1 MLKLSSFFSS
11 WPASFVIL
19 SPQAKDL
26 LVRANFQG
34 SGGSDGPSVL
44 GASRRR
50 TIVAVLDHCCGRR
63 SFASRLRMT
72 KEAAQTGEGSDLTPT
87 GGLQHDARVRG
98 GSIGSKAL
106 NVSQPCR
113 SLRARCSP
121 SWLEH
126 HEAPPA
132 TPSHSKSQPFAAR
145 SSSAFT
151 VPSTIACA
159 ASGAKGEV

>member
-72 KEAAQTGEGSDLTPT
+72 KAAAQTGEGGSHADGRTSARRTGERRLTR
-87 GGLQHDARVRG
+87 D
-98 GSIGSKAL
+98 
-106 NVSQPCR
+106 
-113 SLRARCSP
+113 
-121 SWLEH
+121 
-126 HEAPPA
+126 
-132 TPSHSKSQPFAAR
+132 
-145 SSSAFT
+145 
-151 VPSTIACA
+151 
-159 ASGAKGEV
+159 